1 MRISSQNNQFI
12 FNWPQD
18 FVTRRLETQ
27 FQILMD
33 KNHIPYNDVV
43 DYINA
48 SIKDIVFPSLSYDVA
63 EQKLYHGKN
72 YKWREAGNVMDK
84 FQGEIDVTLRSV
96 DSHLNYFIVLQV
108 LNDYYLNKK
117 TFLDVVNIKVLDKD
131 GDLIYTVLLKDVV
144 FKSLSELRMAYYAT
158 DFNEQTFTVQFAYNF
173 IQIDWELN
181 EIAET
186 HSTSIFDIPI
196 IEPNPKDYTK
206 IQQATEKRLKEDQNL
221 EQNN

>member
-84 FQGEIDVTLRSV
+84 FQGEIDVTFRSV
-96 DSHLNYFIVLQV
+96 DSHLNYFMVLQI
-108 LNDYYLNKK
+108 LNDFYLNKDNY
-117 TFLDVVNIKVLDKD
+117 FDVINIKVLDKD
-131 GDLIYTVLLKDVV
+131 GDLIYTVLLKEVIY
-144 FKSLSELRMAYYAT
+144 KSLGELRMAYYAT
-158 DFNEQTFTVQFAYNF
+158 DFNEQTFTIQFHYNF
-173 IQIDWELN
+173 IGIIWELN
-181 EIAET
+181 EISQT
-186 HSTSIFDIPI
+186 HGTSIFDIPI
-196 IEPNPKDYTK
+196 IEPNPRDTTQLVKALMK
-206 IQQATEKRLKEDQNL
+206 RRKESQEIQPK
-221 EQNN
+221 